1 MIPIIVIL
9 VIAGIGIEVYAYRE
23 AQKCE
28 SLIKRLKDIN
38 PEAVIQ
44 AIYAHFYRIENDST
58 YHAINVL
65 SERLGIVIYVDGHLK
80 EPEELKRLVL
90 EALTR
95 EELNYLVKRF
105 SRELGN

>member
-9 VIAGIGIEVYAYRE
+9 VIAGIGIELYAYRE

-28 SLIKRLKDIN
+28 NLIDKLKNISS
-38 PEAVIQ
+38 EAVIQ
-44 AIYAHFYRIENDST
+44 SIYAHFYGIEHESV